1 MRRWKAELRSTLC
14 DQSGATLAEY
24 AVIAAALGVLMLAAL
39 KLIQTE
45 TGTQLTTAGNGLTAL
60 GVNPP

>member
-1 MRRWKAELRSTLC
+1 MRRWLAELRSTLH
-14 DQSGATLAEY
+14 DQSGATLTEY
-24 AVIAAALGVLMLAAL
+24 AVIASALGVLMIGAL

-45 TGTQLTTAGNGLTAL
+45 TGTQLNATGNGLTAL